1 MTRLMVAA
9 VVYPMVQAVLFGAG
23 LVCALILAPGLSA
36 QVSIPFVVVITALI
50 SVTLV
55 VIGPRLLGE
64 ATNIVVDGVLSPG
77 GIDFDALRTTLL
89 LTLGLYV
96 CSALFSFAQSYAL
109 AGLV

>member
-50 SVTLV
+50 SMPLSWF
-55 VIGPRLLGE
+55 IAPRMM
-64 ATNIVVDGVLSPG
+64 A
-77 GIDFDALRTTLL
+77 R
-89 LTLGLYV
+89 YQRR
-96 CSALFSFAQSYAL
+96 SAARFNRA
-109 AGLV
+109 

>member
-50 SVTLV
+50 SLPLSWF
-55 VIGPRLLGE
+55 IAPRMMARYQRRNAARLNR
-64 ATNIVVDGVLSPG
+64 A
-77 GIDFDALRTTLL
+77 
-89 LTLGLYV
+89 
-96 CSALFSFAQSYAL
+96 
-109 AGLV
+109 

>member
-50 SVTLV
+50 SLPLSWF
-55 VIGPRLLGE
+55 IAPRMM
-64 ATNIVVDGVLSPG
+64 ARYQRRPIPANTARRD
-77 GIDFDALRTTLL
+77 
-89 LTLGLYV
+89 
-96 CSALFSFAQSYAL
+96 
-109 AGLV
+109 